1 MSKNYFKAVAI
12 LMGTVLGA
20 GIFTVPYAIEKA
32 GFLSLLIYF
41 PILHS
46 IQLILH
52 LIYAEIILTTKE
64 SHRMVGYVGIY
75 FNGFF
80 KKIALLISI
89 FGKHG
94 TLIAYIILGGLF
106 LHQLLSPVFGGDVF
120 IYTVVLFFIQT
131 SIVLFGLKTI
141 AKVEA
146 FLTIFLVLALGA
158 LTWRG
163 LGYWK
168 IDNYDLLNLKSVLL
182 PYGVIFFAIGGQA
195 AIPEV
200 CRLLKK
206 EKRKIRSAIVWGTSL
221 PILLIAVF
229 AFLIVGVTGEKT
241 TPDVLIGLA
250 THVDIR
256 LISLALVVGLLAI
269 ITSYI
274 VISQSLKEI
283 YWWDESMNKKLAWF
297 LSTSVP
303 FLLYLFGIRDLT
315 GVIGLTGSITGGLYG
330 IILISIY
337 LKVQKKK
344 KRRTVFKRKLGF
356 PLVIILSSAFILG
369 VIMELIGFLRDF
381 F

>member
-1 MSKNYFKAVAI
+1 MSKNYFKAIAI

-32 GFLSLLIYF
+32 GVLSFLIYF

-89 FGKHG
+89 IGKHG
-94 TLIAYIILGGLF
+94 TLVAYIILGGLF

-120 IYTVVLFFIQT
+120 IYTVILFFLQT
-131 SIVLFGLKTI
+131 SIVLFGLKAI

-146 FLTIFLVLALGA
+146 FLTIFLVLALGV

-163 LGYWK
+163 LGYWELG
-168 IDNYDLLNLKSVLL
+168 NYELFNIENILL

-195 AIPEV
+195 SIPEV

-221 PILLIAVF
+221 PILLISMF
-229 AFLIVGVTGEKT
+229 SFLIVGVTGDKT
-241 TPDVLIGLA
+241 TPDILIGLA

-297 LSTSVP
+297 LSAFIP
-303 FLLYLFGIRDLT
+303 FLLYLFGIRNLT

-344 KRRTVFKRKLGF
+344 KVKTVYRGYISNKMAF
-356 PLVIILSSAFILG
+356 ILIGAFILG
-369 VIMELIGFLRDF
+369 AISELIDFLI
-381 F
+381 